1 MYGCTDQYSK
11 LRECYLLEKR
21 KFFARFPQ
29 QEWLKDK
36 KIIPDYIEKQLEVQ
50 KQLKGKAE
58 KVLVQTKVLRLD
70 ESKLMN
76 LKMKSTEDDQGY
88 Y

>member
-1 MYGCTDQYSK
+1 LYGCTEQYNK

-29 QEWLKDK
+29 QQWLQDK
-36 KIIPDYIEKQLEVQ
+36 KIIPDYIEKQLELR
-50 KQLKGKAE
+50 KQTLVGVEKKETKQVLK
-58 KVLVQTKVLRLD
+58 LD
-70 ESKLMN
+70 QSKLMN
-76 LKMKSTEDDQGY
+76 IKMKMKEDDEGY